1 MGGFDGSD
9 DREQRLEALHR
20 ANRVR
25 FARAR
30 LKQRICAGALSAAEV
45 ILECPW
51 QAENMSVSDIL
62 TSQKRWGETR
72 CRRLLT
78 SVGIPEDKRVG
89 TLTERQR
96 VALVKALGGKLP
108 AGRTPPAD
116 DGYAPSDG
124 PDGPPSGR
132 GAGAARVLSPV

>member
-1 MGGFDGSD
+1 MGGFDGSN
-9 DREQRLEALHR
+9 DREQRFKALHR

-25 FARAR
+25 FARAEM
-30 LKQRICAGALSAAEV
+30 KQRIRAGALSAAEV
-45 ILECPW
+45 VLECPW

-62 TSQKRWGETR
+62 MSQKRWGETR

-108 AGRTPPAD
+108 ADRTPAD
-116 DGYAPSDG
+116 EAEAPPSR
-124 PDGPPSGR
+124 PDGTPPGP
-132 GAGAARVLSPV
+132 GAAPARVLSPA